1 MGLKRGDV
9 VIVALPGDHGKPR
22 PALILE
28 SDHLAPTG
36 HVLLCPGTSH
46 LAEAPM
52 RRYQVE
58 PNVSNGLR
66 ETTQF
71 QIDKITPARRER
83 CAAVIGKLD
92 DAALAEIG
100 ARILVVLGLAD

>member
-9 VIVALPGDHGKPR
+9 VIVALPGDLGKPR
-22 PALILE
+22 PAVIIE

-36 HVLLCPGTSH
+36 TVLLCPGTTH

-52 RRYQVE
+52 RRFQVE
-58 PNVSNGLR
+58 PDPSNGLR

-83 CAAVIGKLD
+83 CATVIGSLG

-100 ARILVVLGLAD
+100 ARMLVVLGLAD